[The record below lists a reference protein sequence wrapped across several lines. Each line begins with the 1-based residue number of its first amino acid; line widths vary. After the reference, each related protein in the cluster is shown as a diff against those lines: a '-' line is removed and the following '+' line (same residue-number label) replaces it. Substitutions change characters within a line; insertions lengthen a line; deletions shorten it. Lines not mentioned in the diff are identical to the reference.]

1 MFFRF
6 RMALQRF
13 MYGRYG
19 MDGLNRFL
27 FIVYFILS
35 IAGFILRRIPR
46 CFTAYM
52 ILYFITLGV
61 MFWFF
66 FRVFSRNIE
75 KRRMEN
81 TKFLGIKHRFI
92 NARNLQKDKRRNRK
106 THVYRKCPNCRANIK
121 LPRKK
126 GKHTCTCPRCRV
138 DFKVKVR

>member
-1 MFFRF
+1 MFFYKL

-19 MDGLNRFL
+19 MDGLNRFIFL
-27 FIVYFILS
+27 IYFILLVV
-35 IAGFILRRIPR
+35 GFVLRLIPG
-46 CFTAYM
+46 CATAYL

-66 FRVFSRNIE
+66 FRAFSRNIE
-75 KRRMEN
+75 KRRLEN
-81 TKFLGIKHRFI
+81 TKFLAVKGNFT
-92 NARNLQKDKRRNRK
+92 AAKRLRQEKWCNRK

-126 GKHTCTCPRCRV
+126 GKHVCSCPKCHV
-138 DFKVKVR
+138 DFKVKV